1 MSKFQMALK
10 GLVFTML
17 SQNYTYA
24 LDRFV
29 AITIDDLPFVGN
41 NRIDRSDLKHPT
53 DRFTKLM
60 NALVDNQVP
69 ATGFIIAG
77 SIGKGQWELLE
88 KFRQAGFSLGNHT
101 YDHINL
107 NRVGA
112 DKYIEDLDK
121 AEPILDPIMTTP
133 KYFRY
138 PYLAE
143 GRGEDKQRVI
153 DYLVQ
158 HQYSIAPVTIDSK
171 DYKFN
176 EMLLHINWRD
186 RPKRLDGLKANYLA
200 YINQQINITEKKH
213 PDGGAEILL
222 IHANLLNSH
231 CMNDVIQVFKKRGY
245 RFISLDEAVSY
256 RAAHQQITAS
266 EHEQPISN

>member
-1 MSKFQMALK
+1 MSKFHMALK
-10 GLVFTML
+10 GLVLMML
-17 SQNYTYA
+17 LQNQTFA

-41 NRIDRSDLKHPT
+41 NRIDRSDLNHPI

-60 NALVDNQVP
+60 NALIDNQVP

-77 SIGKGQWELLE
+77 SIGKGQWPLLE

-101 YDHINL
+101 YEHINL
-107 NRVGA
+107 NHVGA
-112 DKYIEDLDK
+112 DRYIKDLDK
-121 AEPILDPIMTTP
+121 AEQILNPIMTTP

-143 GRGEDKQRVI
+143 GRGEDKQVVI
-153 DYLVQ
+153 DYLVS
-158 HQYSIAPVTIDSK
+158 HQYTIAPVSIDSK

-186 RPKRLDGLKANYLA
+186 RPKRLNGLKASYLA
-200 YINQQINITEKKH
+200 YINQQINKIEKKH

-222 IHANLLNSH
+222 LHANLLNSH
-231 CMNDVIQVFKKRGY
+231 CMNDVIQVFKNRGY
-245 RFISLDEAVSY
+245 RFISLDEALSY
-256 RAAHQQITAS
+256 RSAHQQQAAV
-266 EHEQPISN
+266 SN